1 MMLEQWRPSIGSIPK
16 IKRTPIT
23 QPNVPRS
30 ITAHKRPRRHT
41 PTITTPKPNPLNI
54 HQHTTNPQ
62 PRTRNAKP
70 LITPYITGT
79 RHLSTAEKIRR
90 KYREASKG
98 IWRKNP
104 ILLPLAIVSIVGGA
118 ISFAYI
124 SYVELTRVAPQYHK
138 FPAPVADALR
148 TAVYFTE
155 IDLNPPKALQ
165 AYKEAL
171 RIATELGVH
180 PFSDEVLGIKIQV
193 AMMLEKAGL
202 VKPAI
207 DVLERTKSE
216 TLVWIEKGRAMEGAQ
231 VAGTVD
237 EVSKPVPAS
246 APAKIAPEN
255 VQINTD
261 VMQETEEDLKARAEY
276 EIRQRDK
283 ALKKVIG
290 IQMKLGELYASDHI
304 QEDKKAEEAQVAAVE
319 LCLKEMHRRQRLGL
333 PVGSSGSGSEAD
345 GEAWLNLTEIATA
358 LADLANTY
366 VAKERFEL
374 AMPLYL
380 RALDLIRNAEGDTPS
395 CKQVVLLNDVATA
408 MVGHAQL
415 PVKSQPQQPVAVD
428 QTIEAARQWAQ
439 KAIDVAAYIKP
450 PVRDEEC
457 DVTCVVATYNL
468 GELAELQKKPQVA
481 KQRYIE
487 AKSLADGIGYEEGSL
502 MASEALKRL
511 GKK

>member
-1 MMLEQWRPSIGSIPK
+1 MFRAASR
-16 IKRTPIT
+16 RTSAHAAKLLQSQRQSLT
-23 QPNVPRS
+23 RS
-30 ITAHKRPRRHT
+30 IYTNTRPT
-41 PTITTPKPNPLNI
+41 
-54 HQHTTNPQ
+54 PQ
-62 PRTRNAKP
+62 PRTSNAKP

-118 ISFAYI
+118 ITFAYI

-171 RIATELGVH
+171 RIAAELGVH

-237 EVSKPVPAS
+237 EVSKPAPAPAS

-255 VQINTD
+255 VQINAD

-366 VAKERFEL
+366 IAKERFEL

-380 RALDLIRNAEGDTPS
+380 RALDLIRTAEGDTPS

-428 QTIEAARQWAQ
+428 QTVEAARQWAQ
-439 KAIDVAAYIKP
+439 KAIDVAAYIQP

-502 MASEALKRL
+502 MANEALERL